1 MSPPPSRLASV
12 LQALLA
18 TFLWSTSFVL
28 VKGGLREIPP
38 LTFAGLRYGIAAV
51 CLAPFALRREV
62 GKALRGLARRR
73 WAELG
78 LLGLLLYA
86 VTQGAIFIGLQ
97 ELPAV
102 TVNLLLNLTSPLV
115 AGLAIFTLGEK
126 PTILQ
131 WVGIALFVV
140 GALVYFYPPQFA
152 EGAMGAL
159 AAVVLGVAANAGSV
173 VLGRAI
179 NRKQSLHPLAVT
191 AVSMAVGAALLLV
204 AGAALQ
210 GVPALEAR
218 HWAVVIW
225 LAVVNTAFAFTIWD
239 HTLRTLS
246 AAESSILNGT
256 MLVQVAVLAWLFL
269 NERLT
274 SRQGLGMVSAGA
286 GAVVV
291 AVQASGARPRGRG
304 KARA

>member
-1 MSPPPSRLASV
+1 
-12 LQALLA
+12 
-18 TFLWSTSFVL
+18 
-28 VKGGLREIPP
+28 
-38 LTFAGLRYGIAAV
+38 
-51 CLAPFALRREV
+51 
-62 GKALRGLARRR
+62 
-73 WAELG
+73 
-78 LLGLLLYA
+78 
-86 VTQGAIFIGLQ
+86 
-97 ELPAV
+97 V

-115 AGLAIFTLGEK
+115 AGPAIFTLGEK
-126 PTILQ
+126 PTVLQ
-131 WVGIALFVV
+131 WAGIALFAL
-140 GALVYFYPPQFA
+140 GALVYFYPPRLA
-152 EGAMGAL
+152 DEAVGAL

-173 VLGRAI
+173 VLERGV
-179 NRKQSLHPLAVT
+179 NHQQSLHPLAIT
-191 AVSMAVGAALLLV
+191 AVSMAVGAGALLV

>member
-1 MSPPPSRLASV
+1 M
-12 LQALLA
+12 

-28 VKGGLREIPP
+28 VKEGL
-38 LTFAGLRYGIAAV
+38 
-51 CLAPFALRREV
+51 
-62 GKALRGLARRR
+62 ALRGEVGRTLRRLTHR
-73 WAELG
+73 QWAELG

-126 PTILQ
+126 PTVLQ
-131 WVGIALFVV
+131 WAGIALFAL
-140 GALVYFYPPQFA
+140 GALVCFYPPRLA
-152 EGAMGAL
+152 DEAVGAL
-159 AAVVLGVAANAGSV
+159 AAVILGVAANAGSV
-173 VLGRAI
+173 VLGRGV
-179 NRKQSLHPLAVT
+179 NHQQSLHTLAIT
-191 AVSMAVGAALLLV
+191 AVSMAVGAGALLV

-239 HTLRTLS
+239 QTLRTLS